1 MIVYRLA
8 SSNYANDIS
17 GEGAS
22 IYGGRWNP
30 VGIKA
35 LYASQ
40 NISLCILEILGKNT
54 KENQSS
60 RLPAYYYRIAGSSY
74 DHNRLARLKPG
85 WKQHIEYTQW
95 IGEEFLKEDKSLV
108 MQVPSAIV
116 EKENNFLVN
125 PLHKDF
131 SRVKTISIEALD
143 LDKRLQSN
151 LTL

>member
-8 SSNYANDIS
+8 TQKYANDVS

-30 VGIKA
+30 IGIKA

-40 NISLCILEILGKNT
+40 NISLCILEILVRTQKKINPPGYQLVT
-54 KENQSS
+54 IE
-60 RLPAYYYRIAGSSY
+60 LPEAHMTTI
-74 DHNRLARLKPG
+74 RLAGLKQG
-85 WKQHIEYTQW
+85 WKQHVEYTQW
-95 IGEEFLKEDKSLV
+95 IGEEFLKENKLLI

-125 PLHKDF
+125 PLHKSF
-131 SRVKTISIEALD
+131 GRVKILSIEALD
-143 LDKRLQSN
+143 LDKRLSQI
-151 LTL
+151 

>member
-8 SSNYANDIS
+8 SPKYANDIS

-40 NISLCILEILGKNT
+40 SISLCILEILARTQKKINPPGYQLIT
-54 KENQSS
+54 IE
-60 RLPAYYYRIAGSSY
+60 LPEANMATIDLS
-74 DHNRLARLKPG
+74 RLKPG

-95 IGEEFLKEDKSLV
+95 IGEEFLKDDKSLV

-116 EKENNFLVN
+116 EKENNFLIN
-125 PLHKDF
+125 PLNKDF
-131 SRVKTISIEALD
+131 SHVKTISIEALD
-143 LDKRLQSN
+143 LDKRLSQI
-151 LTL
+151 

>member
-8 SSNYANDIS
+8 NPKYADDIS
-17 GEGAS
+17 GGGAS

-40 NISLCILEILGKNT
+40 NISLCILEILVRTQKKINPPHYQLIT
-54 KENQSS
+54 IE
-60 RLPAYYYRIAGSSY
+60 LPEVNMTTIKLS
-74 DHNRLARLKPG
+74 HLKTG

-95 IGEEFLKEDKSLV
+95 MGEEFLKGNKSLI
-108 MQVPSAIV
+108 MQVSSAIV
-116 EKENNFLVN
+116 EKEHNFLIN

-131 SRVKTISIEALD
+131 KRVQIMSIEALA
-143 LDKRLQSN
+143 LDKRLNQI
-151 LTL
+151 

>member
-8 SSNYANDIS
+8 HPKYADDIS

-30 VGIKA
+30 VGIKS

-40 NISLCILEILGKNT
+40 YISLCILEILVRT
-54 KENQSS
+54 ENNIHPPGYQ
-60 RLPAYYYRIAGSSY
+60 LITLEFPETNMTTIKPFQ
-74 DHNRLARLKPG
+74 LKAG

-95 IGEEFLKEDKSLV
+95 IGEEFLKENKSLT

-116 EKENNFLVN
+116 EKENNYLIN

-131 SRVKTISIEALD
+131 NKVKIISIEALE
-143 LDKRLQSN
+143 LDKRLKQI
-151 LTL
+151 